1 MHPFYVL
8 CMGGSGVPVDVGV
21 EEHAVVL
28 LPLVAP
34 FLCPY
39 KAVGGRPPLGEL
51 PITILLA
58 TSKCHKL
65 DIND

>member
-1 MHPFYVL
+1 
-8 CMGGSGVPVDVGV
+8 MGDSGVLVDVGV

-39 KAVGGRPPLGEL
+39 KAVGGGPPLGEL